1 MENWGA
7 IFTFERVLLDDPR
20 ITTEADKQR
29 IFVVLAHEMAHQWFG
44 DLVTMA
50 WWDDLWL
57 NEGFASWMESKAT
70 AHFNPEWH
78 VKLDKIA
85 SKQKAMALDAFATS
99 HPVIQ
104 KIQTVDQTSQ
114 PDRKR
119 VVEGKSVS
127 VRVNLGVRRLIQKK
141 QE

>member
-57 NEGFASWMESKAT
+57 YEGFASWLESKAN

-78 VKLDKIA
+78 VKRDKID
-85 SKQKAMALDAFATS
+85 SKEKAMPLDALATS
-99 HPVIQ
+99 HP
-104 KIQTVDQTSQ
+104 
-114 PDRKR
+114 DRK
-119 VVEGKSVS
+119 S
-127 VRVNLGVRRLIQKK
+127 NRLKPSYTR
-141 QE
+141 EPS